1 MRRAGGIALVAIGLV
16 LIALFFVTEHTYP
29 APTPPTPTRPPA
41 STPTLTRPPTPIAR
55 ATFTPEPLV
64 PTRTRAAQETR
75 ALATPTSI
83 AKNTPLAA
91 RSAPHALVWQ
101 GRPRWGI
108 GVAIGPL
115 TRYDLAPFSFGW
127 YLDWRAQID
136 PPRPG
141 NIEYVQMVRLITGEL
156 QPTESKIAQIARANP
171 GSLWLI
177 GNEPD
182 VKWQDNVE
190 PRAYARLYQRAYR
203 AIKDADP
210 TAQVGIGGVTQPTP
224 LRLRYLDQVLAA
236 YREQNQTALP
246 VDVWNVHNFILREE
260 RGSWG
265 VDIPPGLPD
274 ATGMLYEVDDSG
286 NLDAFRAQIIA
297 FREWMAARGFQ
308 NYPLVVSEYGIPMP
322 EDYGFPD
329 ERVLNFL
336 IGTFDFFLTA
346 RDPALGY
353 PADDY
358 KLVQRWC
365 WYSLDDTGY
374 PTGRLF
380 DPQTGEMTNFGKGF
394 AAFIRALHAP

>member
-1 MRRAGGIALVAIGLV
+1 VNDNIRRAIGIVLIALGAV
-16 LIALFFVTEHTYP
+16 LIALFFVTENKP
-29 APTPPTPTRPPA
+29 APTLTPTRTSA
-41 STPTLTRPPTPIAR
+41 PIAR

-64 PTRTRAAQETR
+64 PTRTPTPADPR
-75 ALATPTSI
+75 ALATPTRIITSTLH
-83 AKNTPLAA
+83 AP
-91 RSAPHALVWQ
+91 RSSHVTLLWQ
-101 GRPRWGI
+101 GKPRWGI

-115 TRYDLAPFSFGW
+115 ARYDVAPFSFGW
-127 YLDWRAQID
+127 YLDWRAQLD
-136 PPRPG
+136 PPRVG
-141 NIEYVQMVRLITGEL
+141 NIEYAQMVRIVRDDLR
-156 QPTESKIAQIARANP
+156 PTETQIAQIARANP
-171 GSLWLI
+171 GALWLI

-190 PRAYARLYQRAYR
+190 PATYARLYHRAYR

-210 TAQVGIGGVTQPTP
+210 TAQVAIGGVAQPSP
-224 LRLRYLDQVLAA
+224 LRLRYLDAVLAA
-236 YREQNQTALP
+236 YRAQNGREMP
-246 VDVWNVHNFILREE
+246 IDVWNVHNFILREE

-265 VDIPPGLPD
+265 VEIPPGFDD
-274 ATGMLYEVDDSG
+274 ATGVLYEVDDSG
-286 NLDAFRAQIIA
+286 NPDAFRRQILA

-308 NYPLVVSEYGIPMP
+308 NYPLIVSEYGIPMP

-336 IGTFDFFLTA
+336 TGTFEFFLTA

-353 PADDY
+353 PTDDY

-394 AAFIRALHAP
+394 AAFIRALNAR